1 MFYKKPKQNTPPPS
15 TILSSKWEPPAYV
28 AVALGKTLLLHR
40 PASLSCISIHYLS
53 WQRWAGLK
61 IQSCLHQ
68 AEGQAVQCVRVWAPQ
83 LWTCQAKSR
92 VLHGPLIF
100 FFFFRTKRTLKGL
113 MGFIYLPTAN
123 TGSEGIAER
132 KECLGQEGQRP
143 HLPCWLWPWQ
153 SPCGRRSMS
162 FFTWFQDLS
171 RLESASMVT
180 ISFLLLRIL
189 ERGRLAGCWTLQY

>member
-1 MFYKKPKQNTPPPS
+1 MRTSSICCRSFRQDASVTQASKPVLHLHTLLVLAALGRSKNTVMPS
-15 TILSSKWEPPAYV
+15 PSRRTGCTVCPRLSSATVDVPSQVTCSPW
-28 AVALGKTLLLHR
+28 
-40 PASLSCISIHYLS
+40 SID
-53 WQRWAGLK
+53 
-61 IQSCLHQ
+61 
-68 AEGQAVQCVRVWAPQ
+68 
-83 LWTCQAKSR
+83 
-92 VLHGPLIF
+92 F

-189 ERGRLAGCWTLQY
+189 EGGRLAGCWTLQY